1 MGKASESARA
11 FQKLYIDFLGP
22 YPRSRSGNIGIFIV
36 LDHYRKFVFLKAVK
50 RLSAEVVVK
59 YMQQELFHVFGVPET
74 IMSDNGSQFKSEA
87 FQKFLREYKVSHTLT
102 PVYSPQSNALERVN
116 CSVIAAI

>member
-36 LDHYRKFVFLKAVK
+36 LDHYSKFVFLKAVK
-50 RLSAEVVVK
+50 KLSAEVVVK
-59 YMQQELFHVFGVPET
+59 YM
-74 IMSDNGSQFKSEA
+74 
-87 FQKFLREYKVSHTLT
+87 
-102 PVYSPQSNALERVN
+102 
-116 CSVIAAI
+116 